1 MIRSKWCGGV
11 AVNRRKMK
19 GLPEVLAGTAESGYG
34 ITEDVQLPWT
44 PWRRNGLARLE
55 TRPPLLKECLCL
67 RRGVI
72 NSLRYVIRNSGT
84 QLCETAR
91 HLDPH
96 HVKFLAWK
104 VSLDADLDKVSV
116 KKENKFFVHVEVEG
130 CLKDDPDNEP

>member
-1 MIRSKWCGGV
+1 
-11 AVNRRKMK
+11 MK
-19 GLPEVLAGTAESGYG
+19 CLQEVLAGTAESGYG

-55 TRPPLLKECLCL
+55 TRPSLLKKCLCL

-72 NSLRYVIRNSGT
+72 NNLRYVIRNSGT

-96 HVKFLAWK
+96 HVEYLTWK
-104 VSLDADLDKVSV
+104 VSSDADLDKVSM